1 MSEPLPP
8 EPHPPADAEAAEAA
22 VQPATTPD
30 LTGVDAALGS
40 PPPLPP
46 APTVEAP
53 SPDVVAAPVAPRIPG
68 AARTG
73 YTQLP
78 TAPVILATHG
88 PVEGESSPWSPPPP
102 ARRAAVAAWALAL
115 AIVALGA
122 SFFVGWMLPFGLAG
136 FVVAIVALRR
146 PRESRAMAVWALV
159 LSLVSIAYS
168 AGWLLWVIPQLPL
181 D

>member
-1 MSEPLPP
+1 M
-8 EPHPPADAEAAEAA
+8 
-22 VQPATTPD
+22 
-30 LTGVDAALGS
+30 DAALGT

-46 APTVEAP
+46 PPILEAP
-53 SPDVVAAPVAPRIPG
+53 SPDVVAAPAAPRIPG

-78 TAPVILATHG
+78 TAPVILAMHG

-102 ARRAAVAAWALAL
+102 ARRTAVGPWALAL

-136 FVVAIVALRR
+136 FVVAIAALRR
-146 PRESRAMAVWALV
+146 PGESRAIAVWALV
-159 LSLVSIAYS
+159 LSLVSLVYS
-168 AGWLLWVIPQLPL
+168 VGWLLWVIPQLPL
-181 D
+181 G